1 MNYLIYVYGNGNSNK
16 ITLIILRLNDFVLV
30 L

>member
-1 MNYLIYVYGNGNSNK
+1 MNFVYVYGHGNSNK
-16 ITLIILRLNDFVLV
+16 IALIILRLNDFVLV

>member
-1 MNYLIYVYGNGNSNK
+1 MNYLINVYGNGNSNK